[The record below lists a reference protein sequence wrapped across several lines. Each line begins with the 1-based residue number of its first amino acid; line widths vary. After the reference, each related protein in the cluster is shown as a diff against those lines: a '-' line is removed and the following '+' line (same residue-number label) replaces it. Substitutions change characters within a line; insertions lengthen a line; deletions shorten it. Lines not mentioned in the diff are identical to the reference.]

1 MESWLTYVSSFQYQ
15 MSEEEREE
23 RDQVM
28 LKASHS
34 FVYRMLKNIQ
44 PWMFSWYVL
53 LLQQIQEMYFANPP
67 IEPDLEFYKEVIRM
81 LIKYNDRYVVSN

>member
-34 FVYRMLKNIQ
+34 FVFCHCNKMLKNNFFIQ
-44 PWMFSWYVL
+44 P
-53 LLQQIQEMYFANPP
+53 
-67 IEPDLEFYKEVIRM
+67 
-81 LIKYNDRYVVSN
+81 